1 MKLADVLNK
10 KQLRLVTGFIIGVI
24 VLAAVITGGI
34 SLMLLVLCIVF
45 AGSKE
50 YVNILQHKGFRPFL
64 RLILVVDL
72 LLVLLTTFKR
82 FDLAP
87 VVMVLGTIGAFM
99 AVLFKGRQPYI
110 ANVATTVLGFIY
122 GGWLPCYVILLRQL
136 EQDSLG
142 FFTIRLSAGL
152 GYLTLLFFTILLT
165 DVGAYFVGTK
175 IGKRP
180 LAPIISPKKT
190 IEGAIGGTI
199 AGIAAA
205 MIIGFIIDMQWYQSF
220 IAGLLITAFAQIGDL
235 AESLIKRDAG
245 VKDSGNALPGHGGF
259 LDRADS
265 YLFSTP
271 IAYFYFKYFVVNN
284 ELTLDFI
291 SFTRRAMN
299 AIGL

>member
-1 MKLADVLNK
+1 MKFADVLNK
-10 KQLRLVTGFIIGVI
+10 KQLRVITGVIIGFI
-24 VLAAVITGGI
+24 VLGAVIAGGI

-50 YVNILQHKGFRPFL
+50 FVNILQHKGFRPFL

-72 LLVLLTTFKR
+72 LFVILTTFNR
-82 FDLAP
+82 FDLVP
-87 VVMVLGTIGAFM
+87 VIMALGTVGAFM

-110 ANVATTVLGFIY
+110 ANVATTILGFIY
-122 GGWLPCYVILLRQL
+122 GGWLPCFVILLRQL

-142 FFTIRLSAGL
+142 FFTMRMSSGL
-152 GYLTLLFFTILLT
+152 GFIMLLFFTILLT
-165 DVGAYFVGTK
+165 DVGAYLVGSK
-175 IGKRP
+175 FGKRP
-180 LAPIISPKKT
+180 LAPVISPKKT
-190 IEGAIGGTI
+190 VEGAIGGSI
-199 AGIAAA
+199 AGIFVALL
-205 MIIGFIIDMQWYQSF
+205 IGYFLELQWYQSL
-220 IAGLLITAFAQIGDL
+220 IAGILITLFAQLGDL

-245 VKDSGNALPGHGGF
+245 VKDSGDALPGHGGF

-284 ELTLDFI
+284 QLTLDFV
-291 SFTRRAMN
+291 SFSRKALQ